1 MKARPQSK
9 SKPAPRPVRPG
20 LGLTRRQR
28 WTFRCL
34 ALLSPLLLLAVLEVF
49 LRLAGHGYSTK
60 FFLPEINGG
69 RTVLTDNPRFGWR
82 FFPREMAR
90 TPQPVVLTP
99 RKEPGTFRIFVF
111 GESAALGDPEPAFGL
126 PRMLQAMLELRFPAR
141 KFEVINVAMTAIN
154 SHVVREMARD
164 CAPLEGDV
172 WVIYMGN
179 NEVVGPFGGGTVFSQ
194 QVPGLAFIRATL
206 WLKQFRVVQALT
218 PLGRRGPAEWQ
229 GMEMFLKQQVRRDDA
244 RMKKVYA
251 HFRENLDDI
260 VHTGHRAG
268 AKIVLSSVAVNL
280 RDCPPFASQHPP
292 AVSQAERATVADA
305 LARGLALMQA
315 GQFAEA
321 QAVLAK
327 AWPTTG
333 ATGDNSYAELF
344 FHLARCELALG
355 SNDAARVH
363 FNLAK
368 EWDTLRFRA
377 DDEINAII
385 RACAA
390 AARPPVSF
398 VDAAEVLAKQTA
410 TGLPG
415 QDDFYEHVHFTWE
428 GNYRLARA
436 LFGAVVQSLPALS
449 TNNASAGVP
458 TMEACAR
465 RLGWSD
471 WNRLEVY
478 GEVRKRLQ
486 EPPFNAQFGHAE
498 RDQIWAQRI
507 ETLNARLTPENYRE
521 VTALYEAAGRAQP
534 DDWVLRENFATLLE
548 ANGEILP
555 AMQQWKEVMRL
566 LPHDT
571 QAYHHVG
578 NLLDTAGR
586 SEEALPFFRTA
597 LRRNPAL
604 VEARNGMALALAN
617 LGRTTEAKQEY
628 ERILQARPQFS
639 EARVNLGL
647 LLAQQGKPEEA
658 RRQYELALQ
667 YDTNSTAAHINL
679 GKLLNR
685 RGDKAGA
692 VTHYEAAL
700 RLNPKNAV
708 AHFNLGNALL
718 ASNPQAAAGHYAE
731 AVRTRPEFAEAR
743 LGLALELAK
752 SGRTAEALG
761 HFAEAVRLR
770 PELAEARFNY
780 GVALAK
786 SGRFEEAARQFGET
800 LRLQPNHPGAR
811 EFLERAQGMQ
821 RP

>member
-9 SKPAPRPVRPG
+9 AKAVPAPPRPG
-20 LGLTRRQR
+20 VGLTRPQR
-28 WTFRCL
+28 WIFRLL
-34 ALLSPLLLLAVLEVF
+34 ALLSPLLLLTVLEVF
-49 LRLAGHGYSTK
+49 LRLAGQGYFTG
-60 FFLPEINGG
+60 FFIPEISGG

-82 FFPREMAR
+82 FFPRAMAR

-99 RKEPGTFRIFVF
+99 HKEPGTLRIFVF

-126 PRMLQAMLELRFPAR
+126 PRMLQAMLELKFPAQ

-154 SHVVREMARD
+154 SHVIREIARD
-164 CAPLEGDV
+164 CAPLEGNV

-179 NEVVGPFGGGTVFSQ
+179 NEVVGPFGGGTVFSR
-194 QVPGLAFIRATL
+194 QVPGLGFIRGSL
-206 WLKQFRVVQALT
+206 WLKQFRVVQVLT
-218 PLGRRGPAEWQ
+218 SLVRRDPVEWQ

-260 VHTGHRAG
+260 VQTGHHAG
-268 AKIVLSSVAVNL
+268 AKMVLSSVAVNL
-280 RDCPPFASQHPP
+280 QDCPPFASQHPP
-292 AVSQAERATVADA
+292 AVSQEQRAAVTDA
-305 LARGLALMQA
+305 IARGIELTQA
-315 GQFAEA
+315 GQFVEA
-321 QAVLAK
+321 HSVLAR
-327 AWPTTG
+327 AWPSKG
-333 ATGDNSYAELF
+333 AAGEKSYAELF
-344 FHLARCELALG
+344 FQLARCELALG
-355 SNDAARVH
+355 SNDAARTH

-377 DDEINAII
+377 DDEMNAII

-390 AARPPVSF
+390 ARPPVAF
-398 VDAAEVLAKQTA
+398 VDAVEVLAQQTA
-410 TGLPG
+410 TGLSG
-415 QDDFYEHVHFTWE
+415 QDDFYEHVHFTWA

-436 LFGAVVQSLPALS
+436 LFDTVVQSLPSLPLQVS
-449 TNNASAGVP
+449 SARVP
-458 TMEACAR
+458 TMEECAR
-465 RLGWSD
+465 RLGWTD

-486 EPPFNAQFGHAE
+486 EPPFNAQFSHAE
-498 RDQIWAQRI
+498 RDQAWAERI
-507 ETLNARLTPENYRE
+507 DTLGARLTPENYRE
-521 VTALYEAAGRAQP
+521 VTALYEAALRAKP
-534 DDWVLRENFATLLE
+534 DDWVLRENYATLLE
-548 ANGEILP
+548 ANGEVLS
-555 AMQQWKEVMRL
+555 ALQQWKEVMRL

-597 LRRNPAL
+597 LRRDPAL
-604 VEARNGMALALAN
+604 VEARHGLALALAN
-617 LGRTTEAKQEY
+617 LGRTTEANQEY
-628 ERILQARPQFS
+628 ERILQARPKFS

-658 RRQYELALQ
+658 ERQYELALHH
-667 YDTNSTAAHINL
+667 DTNSTAAHINL
-679 GKLLNR
+679 GKLLNQ

-708 AHFNLGNALL
+708 AHYNLGNALL

-731 AVRTRPEFAEAR
+731 AVRTRPDFAEAR

-752 SGRTAEALG
+752 SGQTAEALG

-800 LRLQPNHPGAR
+800 LRLQPHYPGAR
-811 EFLERAQGMQ
+811 EFLERAQRSV